1 MLPLEKI
8 YHMENNEPIAVK
20 KKTWEKPNFGILDSY
35 IEGGAGANVKEATCL
50 THTSSNAGRAGQPN
64 RSVFNAGD
72 PNDTASN
79 WTAAHS

>member
-1 MLPLEKI
+1 
-8 YHMENNEPIAVK
+8 MENTKANVANK
-20 KKTWEKPNFGILDSY
+20 KAWQKPNFWILDSCV
-35 IEGGAGANVKEATCL
+35 EGGADAHVKESTCL

-64 RSVFNAGD
+64 RSVFKASD